1 MLSGLWYNGATD
13 QIITLG
19 ETIMVR
25 CTCPSLSE
33 TIKKGVE
40 SMQKEHAPT
49 FVINDYIYGMLH
61 GEWVVCKCEA
71 SNEGIAQPARKL
83 YQEKQ

>member
-1 MLSGLWYNGATD
+1 MLFRSK
-13 QIITLG
+13 
-19 ETIMVR
+19 TIMGK
-25 CTCPSLSE
+25 CTCPGLSE

-49 FVINDYIYGMLH
+49 FVITDYIYGMLH
-61 GEWVVCKCEA
+61 GEWVACKCEA